1 MRSISIIKYRVR
13 NATIEDGYQSRA
25 AQQIESPSIIFE
37 PKLNSRRSGILFHRQ
52 GTSAPGQFISHL
64 IRNLLEDASKLI
76 RSSTAAFFNGK

>member
-37 PKLNSRRSGILFHRQ
+37 PKFELASIRHSF
-52 GTSAPGQFISHL
+52 SPP
-64 IRNLLEDASKLI
+64 RNLGTWAVHQSPDPKL
-76 RSSTAAFFNGK
+76 A